1 MNDPIL
7 EMRGV
12 SKSFFGI
19 KALRA
24 VDLTVHAREIHALM
38 GENGAGKSTLMK
50 ILSGAYRPD
59 PAGEIRIE
67 GKPVRIEGPLG
78 GRAAGISIIYQELS
92 LAPNLSVAEN
102 IYLGRELLAVWLA
115 GPRQHARG
123 RRPHSRQVGCGLHAV
138 DPSRSSV
145 HGPAATRRDRACAAR
160 EFKNPDHGRADHRAV
175 GRRERAAVRADP
187 PAPRRGSRHHL
198 HLASHGRG
206 RTRSATASPCCA
218 TAAGR
223 LARQAGD
230 PRRHHRPD
238 DGRARCLI
246 VLQEGA

>member
-24 VDLTVHAREIHALM
+24 VDLTVYAGEIHALM

-59 PAGEIRIE
+59 PG
-67 GKPVRIEGPLG
+67 V
-78 GRAAGISIIYQELS
+78 
-92 LAPNLSVAEN
+92 
-102 IYLGRELLAVWLA
+102 
-115 GPRQHARG
+115 
-123 RRPHSRQVGCGLHAV
+123 
-138 DPSRSSV
+138 
-145 HGPAATRRDRACAAR
+145 
-160 EFKNPDHGRADHRAV
+160 V

-187 PAPRRGSRHHL
+187 PASCRGAGHHL

-206 RTRSATASPCCA
+206 LRARRSRHR
-218 TAAGR
+218 AARWPAGWV
-223 LARQAGD
+223 ARQAGH
-230 PRRHHRPD
+230 PRRHHRSA
-238 DGRARCLI
+238 DGRARRLL
-246 VLQEGA
+246 VLQEGP